1 LDQTAFVIEQQ
12 LLKEAN

>member
-1 LDQTAFVIEQQ
+1 